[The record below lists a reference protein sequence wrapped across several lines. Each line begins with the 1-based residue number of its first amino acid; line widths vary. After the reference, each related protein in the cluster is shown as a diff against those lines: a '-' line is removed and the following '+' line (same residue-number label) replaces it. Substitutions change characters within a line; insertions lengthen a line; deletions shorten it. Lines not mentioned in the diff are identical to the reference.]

1 MHDIKLIRNDPKYFD
16 KSMINR
22 NIDPIS
28 NQLIKLDKEIRSLKT
43 KSQEVQEK
51 RNSLSKKI
59 GLILKEKKEPK

>member
-43 KSQEVQEK
+43 KSQEVQEFGK
-51 RNSLSKKI
+51 
-59 GLILKEKKEPK
+59 